1 MIQIEKILASCSK
14 QEQISVPTFE
24 ILKCSK
30 RIIAAFQWWTQ
41 KIIIN
46 ESYLEYWNL
55 PWVIRHEFEHYYQYL
70 VYPNQYLFWN
80 PIPGETDEFY
90 LECSHSGI
98 CPIELDA
105 DKFGQSLGQKNLRFL
120 LEEISV
126 PELQR
131 YKKDHYLSGLEDRIL
146 LLRAQN
152 R

>member
-1 MIQIEKILASCSK
+1 MIQIKRILDNCAK
-14 QEQISVPTFE
+14 QEQIEVPEFE
-24 ILKCSK
+24 IVKCSR

-41 KIIIN
+41 KIIVN
-46 ESYLEYWNL
+46 QLYLKYWNL
-55 PWVIRHEFEHYYQYL
+55 PATIRHEFEHYYQYL
-70 VYPNQYLFWN
+70 VYPSQYLFWN
-80 PIPGETDEFY
+80 PISGETDEFY

-126 PELQR
+126 PELQQ